1 MNFDYEDTIKKRSS
15 SGIFKF
21 LKHADCAEAYKD
33 KDFVVTAKLE
43 IPGDLVKVVGGQSDP
58 APKRQKLN
66 VLENV
71 YNKMSRPDFTLV
83 FEGEEIPCHKII
95 LAAASP
101 VFEAMVENKHREA
114 IENRADIK
122 FSPEVGRAFVQFI
135 YTREVQEDL
144 LKEHTLAF
152 LALGDLYDMQEL
164 KDMAETK
171 LLSQLVKEN
180 MVEMIFIGE
189 LFKADNIYEA
199 ALKMTKANMTWLR
212 DQEGG
217 VEELQKLSKDTLT
230 RLI

>member
-1 MNFDYEDTIKKRSS
+1 MKSFGESS
-15 SGIFKF
+15 PK
-21 LKHADCAEAYKD
+21 AYKSQQNLNPPQ
-33 KDFVVTAKLE
+33 KTYV
-43 IPGDLVKVVGGQSDP
+43 GDRATFRRDP
-58 APKRQKLN
+58 NLLGPRVPQL
-66 VLENV
+66 L
-71 YNKMSRPDFTLV
+71 P
-83 FEGEEIPCHKII
+83 
-95 LAAASP
+95 P
-101 VFEAMVENKHREA
+101 V
-114 IENRADIK
+114 ADIK

-180 MVEMIFIGE
+180 MVEMIFVGE

-199 ALKMTKANMTWLR
+199 ALKMTKANMAWLR
-212 DQEGG
+212 DQVRAHKTIKSQNVRNLDIQEGG

>member
-1 MNFDYEDTIKKRSS
+1 MGCLNF
-15 SGIFKF
+15 
-21 LKHADCAEAYKD
+21 
-33 KDFVVTAKLE
+33 
-43 IPGDLVKVVGGQSDP
+43 
-58 APKRQKLN
+58 
-66 VLENV
+66 
-71 YNKMSRPDFTLV
+71 
-83 FEGEEIPCHKII
+83 CH
-95 LAAASP
+95 P
-101 VFEAMVENKHREA
+101 V
-114 IENRADIK
+114 ADIK

-135 YTREVQEDL
+135 YTREVQEDM

-180 MVEMIFIGE
+180 MVEMIFVGE

-199 ALKMTKANMTWLR
+199 ALKMTKANMAWLR
-212 DQEGG
+212 DQVRVHKTIKSQNVRNLDIQEGG

>member
-1 MNFDYEDTIKKRSS
+1 MLGTGLPFGEIQTFWVPGCPNF
-15 SGIFKF
+15 
-21 LKHADCAEAYKD
+21 
-33 KDFVVTAKLE
+33 
-43 IPGDLVKVVGGQSDP
+43 
-58 APKRQKLN
+58 
-66 VLENV
+66 
-71 YNKMSRPDFTLV
+71 
-83 FEGEEIPCHKII
+83 CH
-95 LAAASP
+95 P
-101 VFEAMVENKHREA
+101 V
-114 IENRADIK
+114 ADIK

-180 MVEMIFIGE
+180 MVEMIFVGE

-199 ALKMTKANMTWLR
+199 ALKMTKANMAWLR
-212 DQEGG
+212 DQVRAHKTIKSQNVRNLDIQEGG
-217 VEELQKLSKDTLT
+217 VEELQKLSKVTLT